1 MDELKNQLKQADD
14 AYLAGLSNKGTV
26 KRAHKDLEQET
37 PEVLWDESGNEV
49 QVTFKEA
56 ACRIRA
62 PLGSSTCSC
71 PSRSICRHVTAAILW
86 VRGILEK
93 EETAGSEAAEPA
105 PGPASSRA
113 FEAAPGT
120 ASSRADVQAPGTAS
134 FEAVLEQEADPA
146 PAPSA
151 ALEEA
156 LLAVPL
162 DRLKRACRN
171 KAYREFAAR
180 AEAGEL
186 PSLSMGSVIT
196 VRFPWAE
203 QVVKLLYPLEYSS
216 CTCRSRELCSHKA
229 QAILAFQI
237 RRKAITAE
245 MLKAR
250 EEDAG
255 SWDQEAVL
263 RAARSIKEGIRLQ
276 LFTGLSRLSP
286 EAAQSMERLAV
297 ISHGAGLASFETGF
311 RSAAAEYEQYFSR
324 SASFCGERLLARL
337 LSLYDRACSL
347 EKTRDRDTFQRL
359 AGTFRDTYEPV
370 PRLQLTAVGSRH
382 VKSKAGY
389 EGEKYYFLE
398 TGQHRWYTWM
408 DVRPTFYEGVRR
420 RPAGRDGGQL
430 APWGLN
436 CSREKMMELEFALTQ
451 AKAAQ
456 DGRLS
461 VSRETKSEILGTR
474 RLDRPEIREMVFWDY
489 RALLRDLEQKEQRA
503 DQMSGP
509 EEKSGESLALVG
521 AARIREGTFDTIRQR
536 FSMELFDPAGRRI
549 QAEVNYSKE
558 EKLTIQVLERL
569 AKRLGEPRD
578 AGEGN
583 VAEEIPKGEISQGET
598 SRERNPGLIFF
609 GILYLEDGR
618 LCLYPIEYF
627 ECIQGDMPK
636 GRDEGL
642 AGEKNEGQSKEKG
655 TAQIAGNSAEDG
667 AVGKVSSATVKTL
680 ERFLDEMEETLADL
694 FRSGL
699 LSPQEELLA
708 GLSRLGQESR
718 AMGLS
723 RAGKEL
729 ARLEAILEKE
739 RHQLKPNP
747 EPAIGPWMELM
758 EYVRLGKQRTAFDLA
773 HLELYAEQES
783 LLREGES
790 GRTTI

>member
-1 MDELKNQLKQADD
+1 MDELKIQLKQADD

-37 PEVLWDESGNEV
+37 PEVLWDESGNEI

-56 ACRIRA
+56 ACCIRA

-93 EETAGSEAAEPA
+93 EDTAGSEAA
-105 PGPASSRA
+105 PGVASSRA
-113 FEAAPGT
+113 VEAAPGSASFEAAP
-120 ASSRADVQAPGTAS
+120 
-134 FEAVLEQEADPA
+134 EQKPDPE

-237 RRKAITAE
+237 QRKAITAE

-250 EEDAG
+250 EEEAG
-255 SWDQEAVL
+255 SWDKEAVL

-420 RPAGRDGGQL
+420 RPAGRDGGQP

-521 AARIREGTFDTIRQR
+521 AARIREGTFDTVRQR

-549 QAEVNYSKE
+549 QAAVNYSKE

-569 AKRLGEPRD
+569 AKRLGEPED
-578 AGEGN
+578 AGEGSF
-583 VAEEIPKGEISQGET
+583 AEKSSKGEISQREI
-598 SRERNPGLIFF
+598 SQREISQERNPGLIFL
-609 GILYLEDGR
+609 GIPYLEDGR

-627 ECIQGDMPK
+627 ECIRGDMPK

-655 TAQIAGNSAEDG
+655 TAQIAGNSAEGG
-667 AVGKVSSATVKTL
+667 AVGKVAPATVKTL
-680 ERFLDEMEETLADL
+680 ERFLDEMQETLADL

-747 EPAIGPWMELM
+747 ESAIGPWMELM

>member
-1 MDELKNQLKQADD
+1 MDELKIQLKQADD

-56 ACRIRA
+56 VCRIRA

-93 EETAGSEAAEPA
+93 EETAGSEAA
-105 PGPASSRA
+105 PGAASSRA
-113 FEAAPGT
+113 VEAAPGSASFEAAP
-120 ASSRADVQAPGTAS
+120 
-134 FEAVLEQEADPA
+134 EQEADPE

-151 ALEEA
+151 ALEKA

-420 RPAGRDGGQL
+420 RPAGRDGGQP

-521 AARIREGTFDTIRQR
+521 AARIREGTFDTVRQR

-549 QAEVNYSKE
+549 QAAVNYSKE

-569 AKRLGEPRD
+569 AKRLGEPED

-642 AGEKNEGQSKEKG
+642 AGEQREEKE
-655 TAQIAGNSAEDG
+655 TAQIPGDSAEDG

>member
-1 MDELKNQLKQADD
+1 MDELKTQLKQADD

-93 EETAGSEAAEPA
+93 EETAGSEAAEA
-105 PGPASSRA
+105 VPGAASSRA
-113 FEAAPGT
+113 VEAAPGSASFEAAP
-120 ASSRADVQAPGTAS
+120 
-134 FEAVLEQEADPA
+134 EQEADSE

-151 ALEEA
+151 ALEKA

-297 ISHGAGLASFETGF
+297 ISHGPGLPLLRRDFGARRRSMSSIFPGQHPFAGSGFWQGFSPFMTGPAAWRRRGIGTHF
-311 RSAAAEYEQYFSR
+311 RDWREHFGIRMSR
-324 SASFCGERLLARL
+324 FP
-337 LSLYDRACSL
+337 ACS
-347 EKTRDRDTFQRL
+347 
-359 AGTFRDTYEPV
+359 
-370 PRLQLTAVGSRH
+370 
-382 VKSKAGY
+382 
-389 EGEKYYFLE
+389 
-398 TGQHRWYTWM
+398 
-408 DVRPTFYEGVRR
+408 
-420 RPAGRDGGQL
+420 
-430 APWGLN
+430 
-436 CSREKMMELEFALTQ
+436 
-451 AKAAQ
+451 
-456 DGRLS
+456 
-461 VSRETKSEILGTR
+461 
-474 RLDRPEIREMVFWDY
+474 
-489 RALLRDLEQKEQRA
+489 
-503 DQMSGP
+503 
-509 EEKSGESLALVG
+509 
-521 AARIREGTFDTIRQR
+521 
-536 FSMELFDPAGRRI
+536 
-549 QAEVNYSKE
+549 
-558 EKLTIQVLERL
+558 
-569 AKRLGEPRD
+569 
-578 AGEGN
+578 
-583 VAEEIPKGEISQGET
+583 
-598 SRERNPGLIFF
+598 
-609 GILYLEDGR
+609 
-618 LCLYPIEYF
+618 
-627 ECIQGDMPK
+627 
-636 GRDEGL
+636 
-642 AGEKNEGQSKEKG
+642 
-655 TAQIAGNSAEDG
+655 
-667 AVGKVSSATVKTL
+667 
-680 ERFLDEMEETLADL
+680 
-694 FRSGL
+694 
-699 LSPQEELLA
+699 
-708 GLSRLGQESR
+708 
-718 AMGLS
+718 
-723 RAGKEL
+723 
-729 ARLEAILEKE
+729 
-739 RHQLKPNP
+739 
-747 EPAIGPWMELM
+747 
-758 EYVRLGKQRTAFDLA
+758 
-773 HLELYAEQES
+773 
-783 LLREGES
+783 
-790 GRTTI
+790 

>member
-1 MDELKNQLKQADD
+1 MDELKTQLKQADD

-93 EETAGSEAAEPA
+93 EETAGSEAAEA
-105 PGPASSRA
+105 VPGAASSRA
-113 FEAAPGT
+113 VEAAPG
-120 ASSRADVQAPGTAS
+120 SAS
-134 FEAVLEQEADPA
+134 FEAVPEQEADPA

-250 EEDAG
+250 EEEAG
-255 SWDQEAVL
+255 SWDKEAVL

-337 LSLYDRACSL
+337 LSLYDRACRL

-420 RPAGRDGGQL
+420 RPAGRDGGQP

-521 AARIREGTFDTIRQR
+521 AARIREGTFDTVRQR

-549 QAEVNYSKE
+549 QAAVNYSKE

-598 SRERNPGLIFF
+598 SRERNPGLIFL
-609 GILYLEDGR
+609 GIPYLEDGR

-627 ECIQGDMPK
+627 ECIRGDMPK
-636 GRDEGL
+636 GRDEG
-642 AGEKNEGQSKEKG
+642 QSKEKE
-655 TAQIAGNSAEDG
+655 TAQMPGDSAEG
-667 AVGKVSSATVKTL
+667 EAVGKVSSATVKTL

-708 GLSRLGQESR
+708 GLSRLEQESR
-718 AMGLS
+718 AM
-723 RAGKEL
+723 
-729 ARLEAILEKE
+729 
-739 RHQLKPNP
+739 
-747 EPAIGPWMELM
+747 
-758 EYVRLGKQRTAFDLA
+758 
-773 HLELYAEQES
+773 
-783 LLREGES
+783 
-790 GRTTI
+790 

>member
-1 MDELKNQLKQADD
+1 MDELKIQLKQADD

-37 PEVLWDESGNEV
+37 PEVLWDESGNEI

-56 ACRIRA
+56 VCRIRA

-93 EETAGSEAAEPA
+93 EDTADSEAAEA
-105 PGPASSRA
+105 V
-113 FEAAPGT
+113 PGT
-120 ASSRADVQAPGTAS
+120 ASSRAAAQAPGTAS
-134 FEAVLEQEADPA
+134 FEAAPEQGPDPA
-146 PAPSA
+146 SAPSA

-337 LSLYDRACSL
+337 LSLYDRACRL

-398 TGQHRWYTWM
+398 TGQRRWYTWM

-420 RPAGRDGGQL
+420 RPSGRDGGQP

-521 AARIREGTFDTIRQR
+521 AARIREGTFDTVRQR

-549 QAEVNYSKE
+549 QAAVNYSKE

-569 AKRLGEPRD
+569 AKRLGEPRN

-609 GILYLEDGR
+609 GILYLDDGR

-627 ECIQGDMPK
+627 ECIRGDMPK
-636 GRDEGL
+636 GRDEGQDE
-642 AGEKNEGQSKEKG
+642 EKDEGQGKEKE
-655 TAQIAGNSAEDG
+655 TLQIPGYSAEGG

>member
-1 MDELKNQLKQADD
+1 MDELKTQLKQADD

-56 ACRIRA
+56 VCRIRA

-93 EETAGSEAAEPA
+93 EETAGSEAAEA
-105 PGPASSRA
+105 VPGAASSRA
-113 FEAAPGT
+113 VEAAPGSASFEAAP
-120 ASSRADVQAPGTAS
+120 
-134 FEAVLEQEADPA
+134 EQEPDPA
-146 PAPSA
+146 SAPSA
-151 ALEEA
+151 ALEKA

-250 EEDAG
+250 EEEAG

-420 RPAGRDGGQL
+420 RPAGRDGGQP

-598 SRERNPGLIFF
+598 SGRGIRDLSFLESPIWRTAGCACTRLSILNASGEICRKGGTKDRAKKRRQRRFPGIRQKAKRLARSRQRQSKPWSGFWMKWRKPWQICSGAACSLHRRNCWPGSPVWGRRAGLWDFPGRERNWRGWKQFLKKSGTSLSQIRSQPSAPGWNLWNMCGWENSARRLIWRIWSCTQNRNPFC
-609 GILYLEDGR
+609 G
-618 LCLYPIEYF
+618 
-627 ECIQGDMPK
+627 K
-636 GRDEGL
+636 GRVG
-642 AGEKNEGQSKEKG
+642 GQQYE
-655 TAQIAGNSAEDG
+655 
-667 AVGKVSSATVKTL
+667 
-680 ERFLDEMEETLADL
+680 
-694 FRSGL
+694 
-699 LSPQEELLA
+699 
-708 GLSRLGQESR
+708 
-718 AMGLS
+718 
-723 RAGKEL
+723 
-729 ARLEAILEKE
+729 
-739 RHQLKPNP
+739 P
-747 EPAIGPWMELM
+747 E
-758 EYVRLGKQRTAFDLA
+758 
-773 HLELYAEQES
+773 
-783 LLREGES
+783 
-790 GRTTI
+790 

>member
-1 MDELKNQLKQADD
+1 MDELKTQLKQADD

-56 ACRIRA
+56 VCRIRA

-93 EETAGSEAAEPA
+93 EETAGSEAAEA
-105 PGPASSRA
+105 VPGAASSRA
-113 FEAAPGT
+113 VEAAPG
-120 ASSRADVQAPGTAS
+120 SAS
-134 FEAVLEQEADPA
+134 FEAVPEQEADPA

-216 CTCRSRELCSHKA
+216 CTCRSRELCPHKA

-521 AARIREGTFDTIRQR
+521 AARIREGTFDTVRQR

-549 QAEVNYSKE
+549 QAAVNYSKE

-636 GRDEGL
+636 GRDEG
-642 AGEKNEGQSKEKG
+642 QSKEKE
-655 TAQIAGNSAEDG
+655 TAQITGDSAEG
-667 AVGKVSSATVKTL
+667 EAVGKVSSATVKTL

-747 EPAIGPWMELM
+747 ESAIGPWMELM

>member
-1 MDELKNQLKQADD
+1 MDELKTQLKQADD

-56 ACRIRA
+56 VCRIRA

-93 EETAGSEAAEPA
+93 EETAGSEAAEA
-105 PGPASSRA
+105 VPGAASSRA
-113 FEAAPGT
+113 VEAAPGSASFEAAP
-120 ASSRADVQAPGTAS
+120 
-134 FEAVLEQEADPA
+134 EQKPDPE

-250 EEDAG
+250 EEEAG

-337 LSLYDRACSL
+337 LSLYDRACRL

-521 AARIREGTFDTIRQR
+521 AARIREGTFDTVRQR

-549 QAEVNYSKE
+549 QAAVNYSKE

-609 GILYLEDGR
+609 GIPYLEDGR

-627 ECIQGDMPK
+627 ECIRGDMPK
-636 GRDEGL
+636 GRDEG
-642 AGEKNEGQSKEKG
+642 QSKEKE
-655 TAQIAGNSAEDG
+655 TAQIPGDSAEG
-667 AVGKVSSATVKTL
+667 EAVGKVSSATVKTL

>member
-1 MDELKNQLKQADD
+1 MDELKTQLKQADD

-56 ACRIRA
+56 VCRIRA

-93 EETAGSEAAEPA
+93 EETAGSEAAEA
-105 PGPASSRA
+105 VPGAASSRA
-113 FEAAPGT
+113 VEAAPG
-120 ASSRADVQAPGTAS
+120 SAS
-134 FEAVLEQEADPA
+134 FEAVPEQEADPA

-216 CTCRSRELCSHKA
+216 CTCRSRELCPHKA

-521 AARIREGTFDTIRQR
+521 AARIREGTFDTVRQR

-549 QAEVNYSKE
+549 QAAVNYSKE

-636 GRDEGL
+636 GRDEG
-642 AGEKNEGQSKEKG
+642 QSKEKE
-655 TAQIAGNSAEDG
+655 TAQITGDSAEGG
-667 AVGKVSSATVKTL
+667 AVGKVAPATVKTL

>member
-1 MDELKNQLKQADD
+1 MDELKIQLKQADD

-37 PEVLWDESGNEV
+37 PEVLWDESGNEI

-56 ACRIRA
+56 VCRIRA

-93 EETAGSEAAEPA
+93 EDTAGSEAA
-105 PGPASSRA
+105 PGVASSRA
-113 FEAAPGT
+113 VEAAPGSASFEAAP
-120 ASSRADVQAPGTAS
+120 
-134 FEAVLEQEADPA
+134 EQKPDPE

-237 RRKAITAE
+237 QRKAITAE

-250 EEDAG
+250 EEEAG
-255 SWDQEAVL
+255 SWDKEAVL

-420 RPAGRDGGQL
+420 RPAGRDGGQP

-521 AARIREGTFDTIRQR
+521 AARIREGTFDTVRQR

-549 QAEVNYSKE
+549 QAAVNYSKE

-569 AKRLGEPRD
+569 AKRLGEPED
-578 AGEGN
+578 AGEGSF
-583 VAEEIPKGEISQGET
+583 AEKSSKGEISQREI
-598 SRERNPGLIFF
+598 SQREISQERNPGLIFL
-609 GILYLEDGR
+609 GIPYLEDGR

-627 ECIQGDMPK
+627 ECIRGDMPK

-655 TAQIAGNSAEDG
+655 TAQIAGNSAEGG
-667 AVGKVSSATVKTL
+667 AVGKVAPATVKTL
-680 ERFLDEMEETLADL
+680 ERFLDEMQETLADL

-747 EPAIGPWMELM
+747 ESAIGPWMELM